1 MNIMFGKYACRLVF
15 SKYMNNDRTA
25 IILEDLSDLSI
36 VATATVNIP
45 EYNLDPD
52 EVIIK
57 DYSENEGMLECLML
71 NIVVS
76 KPLRWVKTGFVKC
89 PVCKLLIEP
98 EYEN

>member
-1 MNIMFGKYACRLVF
+1 MNIMFGKYSCRLVF

-25 IILEDLSDLSI
+25 IILEDLTDLSP

-45 EYNLDPD
+45 EHNLEID

-57 DYSENEGMLECLML
+57 DYSENHGMLDCLVL
-71 NIVVS
+71 NKVIS
-76 KPLRWVKTGFVKC
+76 EPLRWVKTGFVTC